1 MVFNSGAFYDKMEK
15 QQDRLTNQGDTL
27 FMYGIRMVPGKK
39 HIVSVSRHLIIW
51 RLPNKL
57 SGGCRIN

>member
-27 FMYGIRMVPGKK
+27 FMYESRMVPGKK
-39 HIVSVSRHLIIW
+39 HILSVGRHLIIW
-51 RLPNKL
+51 RLPDKL
-57 SGGCRIN
+57 STAAR